1 MLPLAVQNKNILR
14 LAAAQALAGANSVVF
29 YATGAIVGNAIA
41 PSPSLATLPITLFVL
56 GMAASILPFGALAR
70 TRGRKAAF
78 RLGTGAGMVTGLAA
92 ALAVVLNSFL
102 LFCLAAMLGGA
113 YAAVALSFRFAATDG
128 VAPARRARALSLVMG
143 GGVAA
148 GIIGPMLVTGTMHLW
163 PAHTFAVT
171 FLAQALVAVLAAFLL
186 RGVTPAEPTAASVRG
201 GRPLR
206 EIVRQPGFCHYGIQ
220 RRGGLYGDEF
230 SDDRRAA
237 LHAYARS
244 FPAGRQPWDPV
255 ACDGDVRPG
264 IFHRPADPA
273 LRRSANGGGGIADHR
288 RVGGGRSQRSRR
300 VSLLAV
306 ADFARHR
313 LELWLHR
320 RLGENHRF
328 PPPGRE
334 DPGSVAQRF
343 SGLRRDDRG
352 VVFVRGSAQRLRLE
366 RRAVGLPGPGCG
378 GVVDPAAAPL
388 IPIPRLAPGL
398 PLRRPS
404 FAFFSYALLKFI

>member
-1 MLPLAVQNKNILR
+1 MLPLAVQNKNIFR

-41 PSPSLATLPITLFVL
+41 PSPSLATLPITLLVL

-70 TRGRKAAF
+70 TPGRKAAF

-206 EIVRQPGFCHYGIQ
+206 EIVRQPGFATTVFSGAVAYMVRNFLMTAAPLSMHMLGLSQQAANLGIQ
-220 RRGGLYGDEF
+220 WHVMAMYGPGFFTGRLIQRFGAVRMAAAGLLIT
-230 SDDRRAA
+230 AA
-237 LHAYARS
+237 S
-244 FPAGRQPWDPV
+244 V
-255 ACDGDVRPG
+255 AVGLSGLGVYHYWLSLILLG
-264 IFHRPADPA
+264 IGWNFGFTGASAKIIDFHRPEEKTQVQSLNDF
-273 LRRSANGGGGIADHR
+273 LVFGVMI
-288 RVGGGRSQRSRR
+288 VGSFSSGVLLNAFGWNA
-300 VSLLAV
+300 VLWGSLVPVAV
-306 ADFARHR
+306 A
-313 LELWLHR
+313 LLTL
-320 RLGENHRF
+320 L
-328 PPPGRE
+328 
-334 DPGSVAQRF
+334 
-343 SGLRRDDRG
+343 LRPL
-352 VVFVRGSAQRLRLE
+352 SPS
-366 RRAVGLPGPGCG
+366 RA
-378 GVVDPAAAPL
+378 
-388 IPIPRLAPGL
+388 
-398 PLRRPS
+398 
-404 FAFFSYALLKFI
+404 

>member
-163 PAHTFAVT
+163 PAHIFAVT

-206 EIVRQPGFCHYGIQ
+206 EIVRQPGFATTVFSGAVAYMVMNFLMTAAPLSMHMHGLSQQAANLGIQ
-220 RRGGLYGDEF
+220 WHVMAMYG
-230 SDDRRAA
+230 
-237 LHAYARS
+237 
-244 FPAGRQPWDPV
+244 
-255 ACDGDVRPG
+255 PG

-288 RVGGGRSQRSRR
+288 RVGGGRPERSRCI
-300 VSLLAV
+300 SLLAV

-320 RLGENHRF
+320 GFGENHRF

-343 SGLRRDDRG
+343 SGLRRDDCG

-378 GVVDPAAAPL
+378 GVVDPAAAPV
-388 IPIPRLAPGL
+388 IPTPRLAPGL

>member
-1 MLPLAVQNKNILR
+1 MLPLAVQNKNIFR

-206 EIVRQPGFCHYGIQ
+206 EIVRQPGFATTVFSGAVAYMVMNFLMTAAPLSMHMHGLSQQAANLWIQWHVMAMYGPGFFTGRLIQ
-220 RRGGLYGDEF
+220 RFGAVRMAAAGLLIT
-230 SDDRRAA
+230 AA
-237 LHAYARS
+237 S
-244 FPAGRQPWDPV
+244 V
-255 ACDGDVRPG
+255 AVGLSGLGVYHYWLSLILLG
-264 IFHRPADPA
+264 IGWNFGFTGASAKIIDFHRPEEKTQVQSLNDF
-273 LRRSANGGGGIADHR
+273 LVFGVMI
-288 RVGGGRSQRSRR
+288 VGSFSSGVLLNAFGWNA
-300 VSLLAV
+300 VLWGSLVPVAV
-306 ADFARHR
+306 ALLTLLLRP
-313 LELWLHR
+313 LS
-320 RLGENHRF
+320 
-328 PPPGRE
+328 PPR
-334 DPGSVAQRF
+334 S
-343 SGLRRDDRG
+343 
-352 VVFVRGSAQRLRLE
+352 
-366 RRAVGLPGPGCG
+366 
-378 GVVDPAAAPL
+378 
-388 IPIPRLAPGL
+388 
-398 PLRRPS
+398 
-404 FAFFSYALLKFI
+404 

>member
-78 RLGTGAGMVTGLAA
+78 RLGAGAGVVTGLTA

-186 RGVTPAEPTAASVRG
+186 RGVTPADPAAASVRG

-206 EIVRQPGFCHYGIQ
+206 EIVRQPGFATTVFSGAVAYMVMNFLMTAAPLSMNMHGLSQQAANLGIQ
-220 RRGGLYGDEF
+220 WHVMAMYGPGFFTGRLIQRFGAVRMAAAGLLIT
-230 SDDRRAA
+230 AA
-237 LHAYARS
+237 S
-244 FPAGRQPWDPV
+244 V
-255 ACDGDVRPG
+255 AVGLSGLGVYHYWLSLILLG
-264 IFHRPADPA
+264 IGWNFGFTGASAKIIDFHRPEEKTQVQSLNDF
-273 LRRSANGGGGIADHR
+273 LVFGVMI
-288 RVGGGRSQRSRR
+288 VGSFSSGVLLNAFGWNA
-300 VSLLAV
+300 VLWGSLVPVAV
-306 ADFARHR
+306 ALLTLLLRP
-313 LELWLHR
+313 LS
-320 RLGENHRF
+320 
-328 PPPGRE
+328 PP
-334 DPGSVAQRF
+334 
-343 SGLRRDDRG
+343 
-352 VVFVRGSAQRLRLE
+352 
-366 RRAVGLPGPGCG
+366 RA
-378 GVVDPAAAPL
+378 
-388 IPIPRLAPGL
+388 
-398 PLRRPS
+398 
-404 FAFFSYALLKFI
+404 

>member
-1 MLPLAVQNKNILR
+1 MLPLAVQNKNIFR

-206 EIVRQPGFCHYGIQ
+206 EIIRQPGFATTVFSGAVAYMVMNFLMTAAPLSMHMHGLSLQAANLGIQ
-220 RRGGLYGDEF
+220 WHVMAMYGPGFVTGRLIQRFGAVRMAAAGLLITGA
-230 SDDRRAA
+230 S
-237 LHAYARS
+237 
-244 FPAGRQPWDPV
+244 V
-255 ACDGDVRPG
+255 AVGLSGVGVYHYWLSLILLG
-264 IFHRPADPA
+264 IGWNFGFTGASAKIIDFHRPDEKTQVQS
-273 LRRSANGGGGIADHR
+273 LNDFLVFGVMI
-288 RVGGGRSQRSRR
+288 VGSFSSGVLLNAFGWKA
-300 VSLLAV
+300 VLWGSLV
-306 ADFARHR
+306 
-313 LELWLHR
+313 
-320 RLGENHRF
+320 
-328 PPPGRE
+328 P
-334 DPGSVAQRF
+334 
-343 SGLRRDDRG
+343 
-352 VVFVRGSAQRLRLE
+352 
-366 RRAVGLPGPGCG
+366 VGL
-378 GVVDPAAAPL
+378 AL
-388 IPIPRLAPGL
+388 FTL
-398 PLRRPS
+398 PLRPLSPPR
-404 FAFFSYALLKFI
+404 A

>member
-1 MLPLAVQNKNILR
+1 MLPLAVQNKNIFR

-206 EIVRQPGFCHYGIQ
+206 EIVRQPGFATTVFSGAVAYMVMNFLMTAAPLSMHMHGLSQQATNLGIQ
-220 RRGGLYGDEF
+220 WHVMAMYGPGFFTGRLIQRFGAVRMAAAGLLIT
-230 SDDRRAA
+230 AA
-237 LHAYARS
+237 S
-244 FPAGRQPWDPV
+244 V
-255 ACDGDVRPG
+255 AVGLSGLGVYHYWLSLILLG
-264 IFHRPADPA
+264 IGWNFGFTGASAKIIDFHRPEEKTQVQSLNDF
-273 LRRSANGGGGIADHR
+273 LVFGVMI
-288 RVGGGRSQRSRR
+288 VGSFSSGVLLNAFGWNA
-300 VSLLAV
+300 VLWGSLVPVAV
-306 ADFARHR
+306 A
-313 LELWLHR
+313 LLTL
-320 RLGENHRF
+320 L
-328 PPPGRE
+328 
-334 DPGSVAQRF
+334 
-343 SGLRRDDRG
+343 LRPL
-352 VVFVRGSAQRLRLE
+352 SPS
-366 RRAVGLPGPGCG
+366 RA
-378 GVVDPAAAPL
+378 
-388 IPIPRLAPGL
+388 
-398 PLRRPS
+398 
-404 FAFFSYALLKFI
+404 

>member
-1 MLPLAVQNKNILR
+1 MLPLAVQNKNIFR

-41 PSPSLATLPITLFVL
+41 PNPSLATLPITLFVL

-206 EIVRQPGFCHYGIQ
+206 EIVRQPGFATTV
-220 RRGGLYGDEF
+220 F
-230 SDDRRAA
+230 S
-237 LHAYARS
+237 
-244 FPAGRQPWDPV
+244 G
-255 ACDGDVRPG
+255 
-264 IFHRPADPA
+264 
-273 LRRSANGGGGIADHR
+273 
-288 RVGGGRSQRSRR
+288 
-300 VSLLAV
+300 AV
-306 ADFARHR
+306 AYMVMNF
-313 LELWLHR
+313 LMT
-320 RLGENHRF
+320 
-328 PPPGRE
+328 
-334 DPGSVAQRF
+334 
-343 SGLRRDDRG
+343 
-352 VVFVRGSAQRLRLE
+352 
-366 RRAVGLPGPGCG
+366 
-378 GVVDPAAAPL
+378 AAPL
-388 IPIPRLAPGL
+388 SMHMHGLSQQAANLGIQWHVMAMYGPGFFTGRLIQRFGAV
-398 PLRRPS
+398 RM
-404 FAFFSYALLKFI
+404 AAA